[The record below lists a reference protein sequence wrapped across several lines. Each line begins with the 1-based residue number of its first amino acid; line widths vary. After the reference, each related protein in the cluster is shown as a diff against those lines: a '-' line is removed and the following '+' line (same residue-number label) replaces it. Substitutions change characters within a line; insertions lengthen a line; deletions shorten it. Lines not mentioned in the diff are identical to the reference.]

1 MEEQTKTRRPRKR
14 KFSGEVIDLSNY
26 LGTELHQWVREDV
39 AVRVHEVV
47 HSAAALALLR
57 GAAAPLPSR
66 EAAAR
71 ALLSMEAEEWVYCP
85 SLSCHND
92 GLDEVYL
99 GLAAYELRLLAGQMP
114 EPFTGPFRVEG

>member
-1 MEEQTKTRRPRKR
+1 MDKPKQTRRPRKR
-14 KFSGEVIDLSNY
+14 KFSGEVVDLSNY

-47 HSAAALALLR
+47 QSAAALTLLR

-71 ALLSMEAEEWVYCP
+71 ALLNLEAEEWVYCP

-99 GLAAYELRLLAGQMP
+99 GLVAHELRLLAGQTP
-114 EPFTGPFRVEG
+114 APFTGPFRVEG